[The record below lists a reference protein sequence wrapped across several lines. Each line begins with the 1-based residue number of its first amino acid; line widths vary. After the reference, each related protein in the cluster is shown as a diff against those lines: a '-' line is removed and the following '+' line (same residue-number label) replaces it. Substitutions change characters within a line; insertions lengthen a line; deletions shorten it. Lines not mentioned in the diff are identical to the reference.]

1 MYTDQVEPA
10 GRLLTTRN
18 ACRHVDA
25 SRATLYR
32 AARRGDLHPV
42 RLSRHFTRWPL
53 ADLDAWIKRAATPED
68 KNVGDPTHEGSAP

>member
-1 MYTDQVEPA
+1 MYTDRIEPA

-18 ACRHVDA
+18 ACRYVDA

-42 RLSRHFTRWPL
+42 KLSRHFTRWPL
-53 ADLDAWIKRAATPED
+53 ADLDAWIKRATAVEERS
-68 KNVGDPTHEGSAP
+68 GGAPTQGGVL